1 MSEEEVVVFWNVN
14 DAFFYEGNPKDMIHF
29 FFSKKFDEGDKIFFK
44 ELLVAQ
50 AILHPNNFCALY
62 GREAVAVA

>member
-14 DAFFYEGNPKDMIHF
+14 DAFFYEGNPKDMINF

-44 ELLVAQ
+44 
-50 AILHPNNFCALY
+50 NFL
-62 GREAVAVA
+62 